1 METIIAETTT
11 AYKSLSNQ
19 VPRRFAPFKAFAA
32 GAEYPILMNYIT
44 ERGVLNSFSISRPE
58 RLIGE
63 LNYREAIRQAKVR
76 SLRGKYAFVPTSS
89 EVFALRKQAEIQR
102 EG

>member
-11 AYKSLSNQ
+11 VYKSLSNQ
-19 VPRRFAPFKAFAA
+19 AAKRVAPFRILFG
-32 GAEYPILMNYIT
+32 GAEYPILMNCLT
-44 ERGVLNSFSISRPE
+44 ENGVLNSFAISRPE

-63 LNYREAIRQAKVR
+63 LHYREGVRQARVR

-89 EVFALRKQAEIQR
+89 EAFALRKQEEINR